1 MIDSLNEPVV
11 TKSPLKIQAFDTQ
24 HPENMVLI
32 PARAFEMGIDADQ
45 TPQLL
50 RSKKQ
55 YFPGAE
61 AGRFENET
69 PQYKVCL
76 DAFYMDIYEAS
87 NAQYKEFIDKTGCLC
102 TGIHLILHPIILWL
116 TSVGMVLWPMLSG
129 WENDY

>member
-87 NAQYKEFIDKTGCLC
+87 NAQYKEFIDKTGF
-102 TGIHLILHPIILWL
+102 HLPLYWNAFNFAPNHPV
-116 TSVGMVLWPMLSG
+116 VGVSWHDAMAYRSG
-129 WENDY
+129 G